1 MRLLPSSILLLTF
14 ALAGCATF
22 GQLGQMGQSSS
33 TEQAAPPRLDMPRAH
48 RPPPGS
54 CRIWVPGVD
63 PSRQSAP
70 GKCADLEQR
79 VPAGAV
85 LVHG

>member
-1 MRLLPSSILLLTF
+1 MRLLPSSALLLTL

-22 GQLGQMGQSSS
+22 GQLGGQPSAG
-33 TEQAAPPRLDMPRAH
+33 TEGATPARLDMPRAH
-48 RPPPGS
+48 RPPPGT

-70 GKCADLEQR
+70 GKCADLERR

>member
-1 MRLLPSSILLLTF
+1 MRLLPSSILLLTL
-14 ALAGCATF
+14 ALAGCATL
-22 GQLGQMGQSSS
+22 GQLGGQPSAS
-33 TEQAAPPRLDMPRAH
+33 TEGATPARLDMPRAH
-48 RPPPGS
+48 RPPPGT

-70 GKCADLEQR
+70 GKCADLERR

>member
-1 MRLLPSSILLLTF
+1 MRLLPSSTLLLTL

-22 GQLGQMGQSSS
+22 GQLGQSASS
-33 TEQAAPPRLDMPRAH
+33 EQAAPQRLDMPRAH
-48 RPPPGS
+48 RPPPGT

-70 GKCADLEQR
+70 GKCTDLEQR